1 MRFVLHYRGQLKSNG
16 SPSHKHEIREVFHR
30 QLKRLW
36 SEEPLVGQRDHL
48 LKPRDPAKN
57 DYCLLRE
64 MVPFTFVPLVT
75 AEMSI
80 VVEITVVLLRPE
92 PPGKLLTQGGD
103 IDNRLK
109 TLFDA
114 LTMPRHSNAMPTGTA
129 PTPDQVP
136 HFFCL
141 LEDDNLVTALTVRT
155 EQLLEDVPDPG
166 LVDLT
171 LHAWCRPT
179 KRTWGNG
186 AFG

>member
-1 MRFVLHYRGQLKSNG
+1 MGG
-16 SPSHKHEIREVFHR
+16 
-30 QLKRLW
+30 
-36 SEEPLVGQRDHL
+36 
-48 LKPRDPAKN
+48 
-57 DYCLLRE
+57 
-64 MVPFTFVPLVT
+64 FTFVPLVT

-80 VVEITVVLLRPE
+80 VAEISLVVLRPE
-92 PPGKLLTQGGD
+92 PVGRLLTQGGD

-114 LTMPRHSNAMPTGTA
+114 LTMPRHSNAVPEKTA
-129 PTPDQVP
+129 PKDDQRP

-141 LEDDNLVTALTVRT
+141 LEDDNLVTALSVRT

-171 LHAWCRPT
+171 IHAWCRPI